1 MATQDGTAAP
11 PESAQ
16 PAQKEVSPQATP
28 PKQPEP
34 ERLQS
39 LRVYGHSNFF
49 YWWIVWSY
57 GFVCALV
64 TYFSGHK
71 VELADNVK
79 EVYVAEYAWVGI
91 SFVAVLLIVAFF
103 TNYRLKGSASFI
115 AILIIAV
122 ASLIMYILHWWEI
135 VFRIFPA
142 LLIYMNLAF
151 YIAMSSVLMVLWLLA
166 TFALDSL
173 TYWEFTPGQVTKH
186 QLLGEGAESYD
197 AHGLHIDRIADDILI
212 NKILGLRWLGYGT
225 ADLKVMTAGAA
236 ARTFTIENVWQANRR
251 DEQIRELAVVR
262 PAVAP

>member
-1 MATQDGTAAP
+1 MATENGAAATP
-11 PESAQ
+11 A
-16 PAQKEVSPQATP
+16 PAQVSLQAPP

-39 LRVYGHSNFF
+39 LRVYGHSNFL
-49 YWWIVWSY
+49 YWWAVWAY
-57 GFVCALV
+57 GFVCALF
-64 TYFSGHK
+64 TYFSGNK
-71 VELADNVK
+71 VEFAENIK
-79 EVYVAEYAWVGI
+79 EVYVSEHAWVGI

-122 ASLIMYILHWWEI
+122 ASLIMYIMHWWEI

-151 YIAMSSVLMVLWLLA
+151 YVVMSSVLLVLWLLA
-166 TFALDSL
+166 TFALDRL
-173 TYWEFTPGQVTKH
+173 TYWEFTPGQITKH

-197 AHGLHIDRIADDILI
+197 AHGLHIDRVADDILI

-225 ADLKVMTAGAA
+225 ADLKVMTAGALPKS
-236 ARTFTIENVWQANRR
+236 FTIENVWRANLR
-251 DEQIRELAVVR
+251 DDQIRELAVVR
-262 PAVAP
+262 PNVAA